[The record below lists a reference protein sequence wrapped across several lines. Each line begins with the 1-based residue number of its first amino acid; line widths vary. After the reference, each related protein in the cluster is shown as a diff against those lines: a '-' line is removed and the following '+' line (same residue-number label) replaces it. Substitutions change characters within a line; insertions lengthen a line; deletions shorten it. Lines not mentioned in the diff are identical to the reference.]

1 MQENVVGDV
10 LCLAVEACGQGNAM
24 IMGIVGRSLPQG
36 EGDHHMDHIH
46 IVNGG
51 FQNLSVQ
58 LGRGHAVFLHIVVEH
73 MKIILGDDI
82 ISGLPGAFGIRADHP
97 NLVPLFPEGTDQI
110 QRGNGGAVVGLT
122 QYITDHSYFHNTSLL
137 YLFTHSNVLFVLERV
152 TYFRKK
158 YKTPRLQNDKNSA
171 KLFLE
176 KGQNAKNDGNHEN
189 AIDKWK
195 LLLYHGENKLKQA
208 MKRNST

>member
-1 MQENVVGDV
+1 
-10 LCLAVEACGQGNAM
+10 
-24 IMGIVGRSLPQG
+24 
-36 EGDHHMDHIH
+36 
-46 IVNGG
+46 
-51 FQNLSVQ
+51 
-58 LGRGHAVFLHIVVEH
+58 
-73 MKIILGDDI
+73 
-82 ISGLPGAFGIRADHP
+82 
-97 NLVPLFPEGTDQI
+97 
-110 QRGNGGAVVGLT
+110 
-122 QYITDHSYFHNTSLL
+122 
-137 YLFTHSNVLFVLERV
+137 VLERV